1 MNTEQAT
8 NVILGVI
15 ADTIQNLK
23 NENATLKAIWQSK
36 DAELE
41 KIKAEC
47 EKYKT
52 MAETLQKDLEAVEK
66 ELAEYKNF

>member
-8 NVILGVI
+8 DIIMGVV
-15 ADTIQNLK
+15 AETIQNLK

-41 KIKAEC
+41 QIKAEC

-66 ELAEYKNF
+66 ELADYKNF